1 MYSIRTLNTTVQS
14 VRQLLAAAA
23 TSASAAAAEQK
34 TPAALVIVFHQHQQR
49 TFPQTRWQSSAA
61 AASAPAVASFKALQQ
76 KQGKVLSSSAPS
88 NASVGAKGRTL
99 PPYMVFRYCQQNSA
113 TGGTGG
119 HTSMQSH
126 STIAWD
132 MNQAAAAGAGSFTAE
147 MTKVINLQ
155 KRSSK

>member
-61 AASAPAVASFKALQQ
+61 APAVASFKALQQ

-147 MTKVINLQ
+147 MTKVSDL
-155 KRSSK
+155 KEKEVP